1 MKKNLVKLIAITLAA
16 VMLLSIAGVVAE
28 RYIVSNTLRL
38 PAVKS
43 RPVETPV
50 VVEEPVAEEP
60 VVVEEPA
67 VEEPAV
73 EEPVVEEPAV
83 EEPTVE
89 EPVVEEPVVE
99 EPVVEEPAV
108 EEPVVEEPVVEEPA
122 VEEPVVE
129 EPAVEEPIVEE
140 PVEEEPAFVAPELKL
155 HISSNL
161 TADSIV
167 VAGTEMVLTL
177 TVEGAEGYE
186 YKIQWQVTEDGVT
199 WTDLPGET
207 GHSLSIILAPHH
219 TGMSWRANVEII
231 APVK

>member
-60 VVVEEPA
+60 VVEEPA
-67 VEEPAV
+67 
-73 EEPVVEEPAV
+73 
-83 EEPTVE
+83 
-89 EPVVEEPVVE
+89 VE

-122 VEEPVVE
+122 K
-129 EPAVEEPIVEE
+129 
-140 PVEEEPAFVAPELKL
+140 PELEL
-155 HISSNL
+155 FVSSNL
-161 TADSIV
+161 TNESV
-167 VAGTEMVLTL
+167 VTEGTELVLTL
-177 TVEGAEGYE
+177 TVKGADGWLYR
-186 YKIQWQVTEDGVT
+186 IQWQQTTDGVN
-199 WTDLPGET
+199 WTDVPGANDHYFALKLKPE
-207 GHSLSIILAPHH
+207 HS
-219 TGMSWRANVEII
+219 GMYWRAIVEII
-231 APVK
+231 GQDTAE